1 MSNVRS
7 HQLVPAMR
15 AASETA
21 AICLGFFLTSVN
33 AQWVTPPTIVVP
45 APMPAPHQPRIEHCI
60 PPEYPPAALRAEAQG
75 TTTVELRVRPDGTVA
90 ESQVVKSAGESR
102 AHKLLDRVTQDAFL
116 KCKFNSIGAEV
127 ERTTRLSYVFSFSEE
142 PSKSG
147 K

>member
-1 MSNVRS
+1 
-7 HQLVPAMR
+7 MR
-15 AASETA
+15 AISTTA
-21 AICLGFFLTSVN
+21 ITICLGLAVTCVN
-33 AQWVTPPTIVVP
+33 AQWVVPPTIIVP
-45 APMPAPHQPRIEHCI
+45 APMPAPHQARLEHCI

-102 AHKLLDRVTQDAFL
+102 AHKLMDRVTQDAFR
-116 KCKFNSIGAEV
+116 KCKFNSIGAEA

-142 PSKSG
+142 PSQSG